1 MYYLKI
7 HGAII
12 LNMLTT
18 TLIIISAIVLDG
30 LLGEPK
36 RYHPLVGFGLL
47 VHHVESVLYSKD
59 SISNRKKLLLG
70 TLAVSVLLI
79 PISLLSAFIASFE
92 SIATI
97 FNIAVLTLCIGHK
110 SLHDH
115 ARPIA
120 HALMTDDK
128 EQARYLASRI
138 VSRDPATLN
147 IPRATIESVLENG
160 ADSVF
165 SALFWFLVGGAP
177 AVICYRLANTLDA
190 MWGYRSPRYLYF
202 GRFAARLDDVL
213 NFIPARLTA
222 LSYAIVGNS
231 KTAIQSWQ
239 LQAPQWD
246 SPNAGPVMASGAGAL
261 QITLGGPAQY
271 DGQWH
276 QRIIL
281 GCDHEPKASDIERA
295 LQLVRR
301 SVLLWIVVLIMI
313 TGLSY
318 A

>member
-1 MYYLKI
+1 
-7 HGAII
+7 
-12 LNMLTT
+12 MLTT
-18 TLIIISAIVLDG
+18 TLIIISAIVLDC
-30 LLGEPK
+30 LFGEPK

-47 VHHVESVLYSKD
+47 VNRVEAFLYPDD
-59 SISNRKKLLLG
+59 SASNRKKLLLG
-70 TLAVSVLLI
+70 MLAVCVLLI
-79 PISLLSAFIASFE
+79 PISVLSAFIVSFDN
-92 SIATI
+92 IATMFSI
-97 FNIAVLTLCIGHK
+97 VVLSLCIGHK

-120 HALMTDDK
+120 NALLIDDK

-165 SALFWFLVGGAP
+165 SALFWFLIGGAP

-190 MWGYRSPRYLYF
+190 MWGYRSSRYLYF

-213 NFIPARLTA
+213 NYIPARLTA
-222 LSYAIVGNS
+222 LSYAIIGNT
-231 KTAIQSWQ
+231 KTAIQSWKN
-239 LQAPQWD
+239 QAPQWD

-261 QITLGGPAQY
+261 QIILGGPAQY

-276 QRIIL
+276 QRITL
-281 GCDHEPKASDIERA
+281 GCGDEPEASDIERA

-301 SVLLWIVVLIMI
+301 SILLWIVVLIII

>member
-1 MYYLKI
+1 
-7 HGAII
+7 
-12 LNMLTT
+12 MLTT
-18 TLIIISAIVLDG
+18 TLIIISAIVLDW
-30 LLGEPK
+30 LFGEPK
-36 RYHPLVGFGLL
+36 RYHPLVGFGLF
-47 VHHVESVLYSKD
+47 VNRVESFLYPKNSV
-59 SISNRKKLLLG
+59 SNRKKLLFG
-70 TLAVSVLLI
+70 TFAVCLLLI
-79 PISLLSAFIASFE
+79 PISLFCAFIASFD

-97 FNIAVLTLCIGHK
+97 FSIVVLTLSIGHK
-110 SLHDH
+110 SLHEH

-120 HALMTDDK
+120 DALISDDK

-165 SALFWFLVGGAP
+165 SALFWFLVGGVP
-177 AVICYRLANTLDA
+177 AVICYRLSNTLDA

-213 NFIPARLTA
+213 NYIPARLTA
-222 LSYAIVGNS
+222 LSYAIVGNT
-231 KTAIQSWQ
+231 KTAFQSWKN
-239 LQAPQWD
+239 QAPQWE

-261 QITLGGPAQY
+261 QLILGGPAQY

-276 QRIIL
+276 QRITL
-281 GCDHEPKASDIERA
+281 GCGDEPKASDIERA

-301 SVLLWIVVLIMI
+301 SVLLWIIVLIMI